1 MTIGVLVGVGVDVPL
16 NVAMSSQLDERGM
29 NGEMDG
35 RLEMGDR
42 YRFSSGDDDGGVVE
56 YKSSSTLDTEWERGT
71 VSTGTFRDESD
82 PV

>member
-1 MTIGVLVGVGVDVPL
+1 VLLGVGVDVPL
-16 NVAMSSQLDERGM
+16 NVTMSSQLDERGI
-29 NGEMDG
+29 NDEIDG

-42 YRFSSGDDDGGVVE
+42 YRFNSGDDEGGVVE
-56 YKSSSTLDTEWERGT
+56 YRISSTLDAEWERGT

>member
-1 MTIGVLVGVGVDVPL
+1 VGVGVDVPL
-16 NVAMSSQLDERGM
+16 NVTISSQLDERGI
-29 NGEMDG
+29 NAEMDG

-42 YRFSSGDDDGGVVE
+42 YRFSGDDEGGVVE
-56 YKSSSTLDTEWERGT
+56 YRSSSTLDTEWERGT